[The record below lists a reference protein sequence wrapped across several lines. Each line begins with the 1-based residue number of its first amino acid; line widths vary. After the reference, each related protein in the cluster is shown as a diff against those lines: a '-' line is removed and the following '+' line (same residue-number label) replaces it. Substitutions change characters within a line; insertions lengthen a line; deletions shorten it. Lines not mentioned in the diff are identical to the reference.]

1 MVTEQDKDNNNN
13 KNFINS
19 NPFLSDAGL
28 WQNLITYWFNACGE
42 FLKNNAKITQD
53 WYDTFWEP
61 WLNWLPRQQQQHQQ
75 QQDEDNSATIDIT
88 KATDMSPEI
97 IDIMNTPDVAIWNK
111 GIQIKGD
118 AVEVVKRSNEAERT
132 TKITPRTTNIGLKKN
147 GSKDFII
154 DPAEKKTVVKV
165 VKSEA
170 TLTDESDLS

>member
-1 MVTEQDKDNNNN
+1 MATEQGKDNNN
-13 KNFINS
+13 KNFIIS
-19 NPFLSDAGL
+19 NPFLSGAGL
-28 WQNLITYWFNACGE
+28 WQSLITYWFNACGE

-61 WLNWLPRQQQQHQQ
+61 WLNWAPRQQQQHQQ

-111 GIQIKGD
+111 GMQIKGD
-118 AVEVVKRSNEAERT
+118 AAEVVNRSNEAERT
-132 TKITPRTTNIGLKKN
+132 TKITPRTTSIGLKKN